1 MTLYEI
7 LIPVCDNGGVEFDA
21 EHNAVWEDNV
31 LDIAGGLTTLP
42 VVNGQ
47 WSDPDGHAIRE
58 EMKPVR
64 IACSEEQIND
74 IADMTASHYKQLSIM
89 YYTISTDVI
98 FKNYE
103 QGR

>member
-1 MTLYEI
+1 M
-7 LIPVCDNGGVEFDA
+7 
-21 EHNAVWEDNV
+21 WEDNV
-31 LDIAGGLTTLP
+31 LDIAGGLTTLA

-47 WSDPDGHAIRE
+47 WIDPNDDVIRE
-58 EMKPVR
+58 QMVPVR

-74 IADMTASHYKQLSIM
+74 IADMTASHYGQLSVM

-103 QGR
+103 